1 MAEKSPSAVLRPK
14 RQITIPKK
22 LCDELGLEQGDR
34 LQLSIENGK
43 LIAKP
48 KRATALEALR
58 EIQRIFKDSGISEEE
73 IQEEERRIRREIS
86 EERRGVR
93 K

>member
-1 MAEKSPSAVLRPK
+1 MAKKSPSAVLRPK
-14 RQITIPKK
+14 RQITIPKN
-22 LCDELGLEQGDR
+22 LCDELGLEQGDT
-34 LQLSIENGK
+34 LQLSIENGR

-48 KRATALEALR
+48 KRAAALEALR

-73 IQEEERRIRREIS
+73 IQEEGRRIRREIS
-86 EERRGVR
+86 EERRGAR